1 MRSACPW
8 PWKIS
13 NNRLAQGGAV
23 FGGGKGGSGGTTY
36 QTQQVQIPPEVLARY
51 NAVNARAEQ
60 AAAQPFQPY
69 EGQFVAP
76 LNPTQQQAIQQTGEA
91 STAYQPYFQAATAG
105 LGQAASAAYPFY
117 GQAAES
123 LGQGAMSA
131 MPFYGQAAQNIGQA
145 QAAGAPYA
153 GMATAAGLAGTQAVN
168 PAALNIGAYTNPYIE
183 QVVAPTM
190 AALRQQQAA
199 EQSQLMGQQAM
210 RGAFGGDRGAIAAA
224 NLARQQELASGQT
237 EAGLRSQAYQQ
248 ALQAAQQQQ
257 GVQLGAEQANRAAIA
272 GFAPQALAIGQQAFQ
287 QPLAAAQAQQG
298 LGQGLFGIGQQMA
311 QGQLGIGQGL
321 LGYGQNLAQS
331 LAGLGQGASQT
342 GLAGAQQL
350 LGAGT
355 LGQQTQ
361 QALNQALYNQ
371 YLQQQGYPF
380 QVAQFL
386 ANIAEGTGALSG
398 STTTGVTTQP
408 TSFFSDERVKEDI
421 VEIGRTHDGQKIIKF
436 RYKDEP
442 PGTSHIGLSAQDV
455 EKHHPE
461 AVSET
466 PEGIKAVDY
475 DLATRHA
482 EKHSGGLL
490 GAAEMSSEGG
500 AVMPE
505 HAGLGFAGGGA
516 ADYSQQIY
524 QLMTQGARATPGGGG
539 NPYGATGASGYMPPL
554 RQSAPRQLMRANLST
569 PAPLPSELEQGLGA
583 LQKVSQGTQAG
594 LGLYKMGKEGLLGS
608 KATKESPETG
618 GLLGRG
624 GEWDPERGWLGG
636 LTTSSTETKPSADGG
651 ARTGYADGGMPDP
664 SQIMQ
669 GVFGQ
674 APWAGGMGGP
684 GATGVVPPSQG
695 GAPRKL
701 DAPKLTPPQQGGKGV
716 GLGDVNT
723 ALDLAGK
730 GIKGAG
736 EAYDWIADKVKMAGL
751 ENDALSNIA
760 AGAAGMASG
769 GRTGLAFGGM
779 GALPGGQ
786 ASNPIVPE
794 AVLEEGDKDEKLQA
808 PGLSPPPGGGGGA
821 GGHDKT
827 ASTAMKA
834 AGLAASFIPGVGPFI
849 GAGLNIGSLFA
860 NRGGRMGYEDGGAP
874 PKQDDFLGTLTPH
887 VLKASEQT
895 GLDPRLI
902 LAQSALETGYGK
914 GAPGYNYFGIKSHG
928 REGGQQLQTQEY
940 DPARGMYGTRES
952 FRAYKSPE
960 ESVQDYANFINQ
972 NSRYQKAR
980 QAQGLDAQIAAMGAS
995 GYATDPEY
1003 ANKLRSIASNIEIDP
1018 KTGTARFIKPVQTYA
1033 PQAGLGAAETQQ
1045 PEDTSTGLNLQR
1057 YKTPMGVGI
1066 SNRPEKSTWDWL
1078 TSESTIVPGIAGI
1091 GAMLAG
1097 GSPYFLPNLGKGLF
1111 AGATA
1116 YGDLAKDIRRQD
1128 IAQQQTDITQQ
1139 QVDVQTMAEL
1149 QRLYADMTKRR
1160 DLAYRQGGPQA
1171 AKLYDQRLNEIQD
1184 MILARSGVVGGVKRT
1199 GAPGAGAPAG
1209 MPTAGAPAG
1218 GETRPGGP
1226 GVPPVPMTAPKIDEQ
1241 HPYRTP
1247 EVAVNYRV
1255 TQSGKPVMQD
1265 SDPNYYRDLAKNT
1278 VDPQLAKTYYDQA
1291 NALENNIKQTGQVMN
1306 NEGKVE
1312 FVQGWQ
1318 QAKNQENYRAQNQKW
1333 QENEANAR
1341 LQRETAM
1348 KQLNKISDLLTRFE
1362 PGKWADAKGDIIA
1375 SLRSVGFNIPDTMT
1389 GAPGASQ
1396 IILKTAIQQAM
1407 DMANK
1412 GSSGMTNE
1420 KLGEARLASPHAD
1433 LQPEA
1438 MQSIVADLKA
1448 RLAYEQ
1454 KFAQDFGRELDETP
1468 WVNRREF
1475 VSHWASQK
1483 DNDFQGMYKRATQDT
1498 PVLGMT
1504 GPVEIGQRRTL
1515 SPAEANRLWGRKD
1528 IKSPVVVDV
1537 VEGPNGVPTYR
1548 AVRQ

>member
-1 MRSACPW
+1 MRTACPW
-8 PWKIS
+8 PWKLHNS
-13 NNRLAQGGAV
+13 RLAQGGAV

-69 EGQFVAP
+69 QGQFVAP
-76 LNPTQQQAIQQTGEA
+76 LTGTQQQAIQQMGEA
-91 STAYQPYFQAATAG
+91 STAYQPYYQAATAG
-105 LGQAASAAYPFY
+105 LGQAAGEAYPYY
-117 GQAAES
+117 GQAAQS
-123 LGQGAMSA
+123 LQQGAQAA
-131 MPFYGQAAQNIGQA
+131 MPFYGQAALNIGGA
-145 QAAGAPYA
+145 QAAAAPYT

-168 PAALNIGAYTNPYIE
+168 PAALNIGAYQNPYLE
-183 QVVAPTM
+183 QVVNPTM

-199 EQSQLMGQQAM
+199 EQSQLMGSQAM
-210 RGAFGGDRGAIAAA
+210 RGAFGGDRGSIAAA

-257 GVQLGAEQANRAAIA
+257 GVQLGAGQANRAALA

-287 QPLAAAQAQQG
+287 QPMAAAQAQQG
-298 LGQGLFGIGQQMA
+298 LGQGLFGMGQGLA

-321 LGYGQNLAQS
+321 LGYGQNLAQT
-331 LAGLGQGASQT
+331 LAALGQGATQT
-342 GLAGAQQL
+342 GLAGAQGL

-355 LGQQTQ
+355 LEQQTQ

-455 EKHHPE
+455 ERHHPE

-482 EKHSGGLL
+482 EKHSGGSLEGL
-490 GAAEMSSEGG
+490 GAASEGG

-505 HAGLGFAGGGA
+505 RAGLGFAGGGA

-539 NPYGATGASGYMPPL
+539 NPYGSTGASGYMPPL
-554 RQSAPRQLMRANLST
+554 RQSAPRQLMRASLPT
-569 PAPLPSELEQGLGA
+569 PAPVQSELEQGLGA
-583 LQKVSQGTQAG
+583 LQRVSQGTQAATN
-594 LGLYKMGKEGLLGS
+594 LYKMGREGLVGS
-608 KATKESPETG
+608 APTKDNPQGSG
-618 GLLGRG
+618 GLLGRAG
-624 GEWDPERGWLGG
+624 KWDPEGGWLGKM
-636 LTTSSTETKPSADGG
+636 TSSEEAKPSAHGG
-651 ARTGYADGGMPDP
+651 AREAYAAGGMPDP
-664 SQIMQ
+664 MGAMQDPNQAMQ

-674 APWAGGMGGP
+674 APWAGGA
-684 GATGVVPPSQG
+684 GATGIVPPAQG
-695 GAPRKL
+695 GAARKL
-701 DAPKLTPPQQGGKGV
+701 DAPKLTTPSAGGGKGA
-716 GLGDVNT
+716 GLGDV
-723 ALDLAGK
+723 AGAIDATGK
-730 GIKGAG
+730 LIKGAG
-736 EAYDWIADKVKMAGL
+736 EAGDWITDKLKMAGL
-751 ENDALSNIA
+751 ENDALNNIA
-760 AGAAGMASG
+760 AGAAGMATG

-794 AVLEEGDKDEKLQA
+794 AVLEEGDKEEKLQA
-808 PGLSPPPGGGGGA
+808 PGLNPQSGGGGGGA
-821 GGHDKT
+821 GGRDKT

-834 AGLAASFIPGVGPFI
+834 AGLAASFIPGVGPFL
-849 GAGLNIGSLFA
+849 GAGLNIGSAFVK
-860 NRGGRMGYEDGGAP
+860 NGGRIGYEDGGAP
-874 PKQDDFLGTLTPH
+874 TDSVPAPAPTGVAPPPRDILADMDKYKRAIAGMESGGRYDALGPQVGGDRAYGKYQVMGSNIGPWSEAALGRRLTPDQF
-887 VLKASEQT
+887 LKDEAAQEKVFEHRMGQY
-895 GLDPRLI
+895 
-902 LAQSALETGYGK
+902 LAQHGNFPDAASMWHSGLPLAEARRQGRRDVNMTTEDYVNRVTG
-914 GAPGYNYFGIKSHG
+914 NM
-928 REGGQQLQTQEY
+928 R
-940 DPARGMYGTRES
+940 
-952 FRAYKSPE
+952 
-960 ESVQDYANFINQ
+960 N
-972 NSRYQKAR
+972 
-980 QAQGLDAQIAAMGAS
+980 
-995 GYATDPEY
+995 
-1003 ANKLRSIASNIEIDP
+1003 
-1018 KTGTARFIKPVQTYA
+1018 
-1033 PQAGLGAAETQQ
+1033 AGLGAAE
-1045 PEDTSTGLNLQR
+1045 PPAEDTSGGLTLQR
-1057 YKTPMGVGI
+1057 YKSPMGVGI
-1066 SNRPEKSTWDWL
+1066 SNRPERSAMDWL

-1128 IAQQQTDITQQ
+1128 IAQQQADISQQ

-1160 DLAYRQGGPQA
+1160 DLALRQGGPQA

-1199 GAPGAGAPAG
+1199 GAPGAGAPGG
-1209 MPTAGAPAG
+1209 MPSAGAPAG

-1226 GVPPVPMTAPKIDEQ
+1226 GVPPVPVTPPKIDEQ
-1241 HPYRTP
+1241 RPYRTP
-1247 EVAVNYRV
+1247 EVAINYRV

-1265 SDPNYYRDLAKNT
+1265 SDPNYYRDLARNT

-1333 QENEANAR
+1333 QEGEANAR

-1412 GSSGMTNE
+1412 GTSGMTNE
-1420 KLGEARLASPHAD
+1420 KLNEARLASPHAD

-1475 VSHWASQK
+1475 TNHWASQK
-1483 DNDFQGMYKRATQDT
+1483 DNDFQSMYKRATQET

-1515 SPAEANRLWGRKD
+1515 SISEAKRLWPG
-1528 IKSPVVVDV
+1528 KSIDKPVVVDV
-1537 VEGPNGVPTYR
+1537 VEGQNGVPTYR
-1548 AVRQ
+1548 PVRS